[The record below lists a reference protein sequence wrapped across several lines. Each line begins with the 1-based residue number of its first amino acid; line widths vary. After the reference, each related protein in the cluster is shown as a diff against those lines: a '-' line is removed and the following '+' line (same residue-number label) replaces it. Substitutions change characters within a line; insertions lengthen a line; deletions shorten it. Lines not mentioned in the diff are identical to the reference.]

1 MWGVYA
7 SFFLLICNRMN
18 LSRTVITFVKKVH
31 KMYSLITERCAW
43 WKEVH
48 FHHLLQL
55 FCIHCFGNFMHIFYF
70 YFRLEAKKKK
80 NTLRLNVFCKN
91 IFFGK
96 ITTFLFKHPV
106 VLKKNSMDWWWK
118 VTTKSLGCQQSN
130 VSHQYFQMV
139 LKSNWNS
146 ELFTGVFLLV
156 VF

>member
-1 MWGVYA
+1 MPDERK
-7 SFFLLICNRMN
+7 F
-18 LSRTVITFVKKVH
+18 TFTIFCSYFAFIVSAILCI
-31 KMYSLITERCAW
+31 YSIFILG
-43 WKEVH
+43 WK
-48 FHHLLQL
+48 Q
-55 FCIHCFGNFMHIFYF
+55 
-70 YFRLEAKKKK
+70 KKK

-146 ELFTGVFLLV
+146 ELFTGLFCLLCFRKNTIYSNLELYFGTV
-156 VF
+156 WV